1 MPFHG
6 GDYYDVRHVK
16 RNQVVPLIVEA
27 LSGIDWAPRC
37 PLPPLSRPPRKRQ
50 EARAR
55 EMGRYSRFHP
65 SNFLAHHLAR
75 IVTAAVYSD
84 AEHVVDGI
92 VGLKQ
97 RAHDLARTGGPDD

>member
-1 MPFHG
+1 MLFQSSG
-6 GDYYDVRHVK
+6 
-16 RNQVVPLIVEA
+16 NQVSDAIP
-27 LSGIDWAPRC
+27 
-37 PLPPLSRPPRKRQ
+37 
-50 EARAR
+50 
-55 EMGRYSRFHP
+55 GRVTHP

-97 RAHDLARTGGPDD
+97 RAHDLARTGDPDDPAA